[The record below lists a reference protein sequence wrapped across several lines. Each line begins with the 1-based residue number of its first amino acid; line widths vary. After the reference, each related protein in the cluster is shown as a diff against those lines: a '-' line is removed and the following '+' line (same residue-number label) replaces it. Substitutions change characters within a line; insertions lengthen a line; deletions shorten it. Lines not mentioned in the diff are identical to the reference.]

1 MEGFRYLSKTEV
13 ESQLSQL
20 LGAGGF
26 AEGERE
32 SFLDWAWLVATAS
45 DAFASQNRDACA
57 ALLRDETE
65 ALERIISVRARHV
78 SGISEEL
85 WSKRAFLAY
94 LERQVE
100 TPQARV
106 G

>member
-1 MEGFRYLSKTEV
+1 MEGFSYLSKSEV

-20 LGAGGF
+20 LGAGRF

-32 SFLDWAWLVATAS
+32 SFLAWAWLVASAS
-45 DAFASQNRDACA
+45 DTFASQNRDACA
-57 ALLRDETE
+57 ELLRDETA
-65 ALERIISVRARHV
+65 ALERIIRVRARHV

-85 WSKRAFLAY
+85 LSKRAFLAY